1 MVEKNKGVVMEI
13 TKEQLKEMYNRM
25 TLDSLMIEL
34 GITKPTIYKLL
45 KANGIRLKGKYK
57 VRVI

>member
-1 MVEKNKGVVMEI
+1 MEI